1 MNTELFKG
9 VSVETGKEVTGYLV
23 RCEGQVDKG
32 QTFICPEVMSAHYSG
47 IGHGETHF
55 CLGPFIRVHPHT
67 VEPAPVSREKNTKFS
82 FLYRDASNYKTYN
95 EFILSGTLTPDE
107 IDEIVACACG
117 DNFIAEQVGL
127 SHDLPGELNDDDHCW
142 CELYYESNHGFETTD
157 ESPTTDLTAQ
167 QLLENFRN
175 AKGNWDEVKYAPE
188 NIF

>member
-1 MNTELFKG
+1 MERRVRGNSHARCGAGEKLEIT
-9 VSVETGKEVTGYLV
+9 SNAYL
-23 RCEGQVDKG
+23 
-32 QTFICPEVMSAHYSG
+32 S
-47 IGHGETHF
+47 
-55 CLGPFIRVHPHT
+55 L
-67 VEPAPVSREKNTKFS
+67 
-82 FLYRDASNYKTYN
+82 YKTHN